1 MQNCCRSV
9 ASRCSSSAA
18 AAAAGA
24 VVVYDDEALPKFL
37 PTLSSVVAENT
48 PEIPVILLKYC

>member
-9 ASRCSSSAA
+9 ASRCSSSA